1 MKVLI
6 KDLAH
11 YHKLNPDQLV
21 AFAHEYRNL
30 YGVFDDDTDN
40 PLDTAK
46 TSTWHSNELVKDFK
60 HANRKGH
67 DWRDDLPQ
75 NKNRNMKKMVKESLN
90 ETEFYAGYGKEDPY
104 DSKKEIPLNQHAYKM
119 LRVKVNQLETA
130 KKACEEIIKDAEET
144 LEVPAKPYDDSSH
157 IDAQARKEVAEQ
169 ILSILK

>member
-6 KDLAH
+6 
-11 YHKLNPDQLV
+11 
-21 AFAHEYRNL
+21 
-30 YGVFDDDTDN
+30 
-40 PLDTAK
+40 
-46 TSTWHSNELVKDFK
+46 KDFK

-67 DWRDDLPQ
+67 DWREDLPE
-75 NKNRNMKKMVKESLN
+75 NKNKTMKKMVKESLN

-104 DSKKEIPLNQHAYKM
+104 EPKKATPLNQHAYKM

-144 LEVPAKPYDDSSH
+144 LEIPAKPYDDSSH